1 MDPYPSNPLTGGTP
15 AYTTYDQRSASSHW
29 GEKGDYRRWGFYAG
43 LAGGVLILVGA
54 FATALFMMATALF
67 GAEPFWW
74 RLGDDEG
81 WFPWLALVVGVWG
94 LLTGAVVLVSAASLK
109 ESRDSTVMPGI
120 GMIVG
125 GLLSFFALGGFLVG
139 GILAIVGGVLA
150 IAGARHVF
158 GVRGPR
164 LHDRERGVP

>member
-15 AYTTYDQRSASSHW
+15 SYTTHGDRGADPGW
-29 GEKGDYRRWGFYAG
+29 TEKADFRRWGYYAG
-43 LAGGVLILVGA
+43 LAGGVLILLGA
-54 FATALFMMATALF
+54 FSTALFMMAAALF
-67 GAEPFWW
+67 GADPLWW

-94 LLTGAVVLVSAASLK
+94 LLTGALVLISAASLK
-109 ESRDSTVMPGI
+109 ESNDATVLPGI

-150 IAGARHVF
+150 VAGARTVF

-164 LHDRERGVP
+164 LQDRGIV